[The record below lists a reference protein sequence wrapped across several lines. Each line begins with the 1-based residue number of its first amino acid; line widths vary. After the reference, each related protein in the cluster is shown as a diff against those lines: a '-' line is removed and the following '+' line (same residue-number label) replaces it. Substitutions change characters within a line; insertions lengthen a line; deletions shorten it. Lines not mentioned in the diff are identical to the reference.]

1 MKYLIMT
8 ALLGLLTACNAAVD
22 YPPINQPNVKPS
34 STPQPQSH
42 QPPTNAYP
50 PNSHQPPITS
60 HYPPNSQQ
68 PPAAQTLA
76 LTQQTLDKY
85 RQQWQQA
92 NIRHYEYV
100 FQRGCFCPS
109 DVRAEV
115 LIEVKDGKVL
125 NANNHKSR
133 RMIADHLSLNRQT
146 VDYFFSKIQAAID
159 SKAEK
164 IEVKYNAQYG
174 YPENVFIDYRKRL
187 ADEELRLSAK
197 NLRILPN

>member
-1 MKYLIMT
+1 LREKNVMKYLIMT

-22 YPPINQPNVKPS
+22 YPP
-34 STPQPQSH
+34 
-42 QPPTNAYP
+42 
-50 PNSHQPPITS
+50 
-60 HYPPNSQQ
+60 NSQQ
-68 PPAAQTLA
+68 PPTPNVPPATQTLA
-76 LTQQTLDKY
+76 STQQTLDKY
-85 RQQWQQA
+85 RQRWQQA

-133 RMIADHLSLNRQT
+133 RMIADHLSLNRQSI
-146 VDYFFSKIQAAID
+146 DYFFSKIQAAID
-159 SKAEK
+159 SKSEK

-174 YPENVFIDYRKRL
+174 YPESVFIDYRKRL